1 MICNQAYPPHNCLC
15 SVAKHKKAL
24 TKINSFF
31 NHSMIKTK
39 HQTNKKYVLL
49 NVESKK
55 IQKYFKLQTSMAKMI
70 IMILFPKH
78 TKQPLCIRGVFN
90 IIIRC
95 VFSSQQQQR
104 KLLTLFFTQT
114 QQMK

>member
-1 MICNQAYPPHNCLC
+1 ML
-15 SVAKHKKAL
+15 KK
-24 TKINSFF
+24 
-31 NHSMIKTK
+31 
-39 HQTNKKYVLL
+39 KKY
-49 NVESKK
+49 
-55 IQKYFKLQTSMAKMI
+55 LQASDVDGKNDYYDI
-70 IMILFPKH
+70 FPKH

-90 IIIRC
+90 IIFD